1 MEPRRRGVQMRLKI
15 GLFDF
20 VKEKDIGTG
29 NADHSDIKLPCAEAV
44 FVRRADGAE
53 VIYATGER
61 KRKHTRVSRR
71 IRLR

>member
-1 MEPRRRGVQMRLKI
+1 MEPHRRGVQMRLKNV
-15 GLFDF
+15 LLDF

-29 NADHSDIKLPCAEAV
+29 NADHADIKLPSTEAV
-44 FVRRADGAE
+44 FVWRADGAE

-71 IRLR
+71 IRLQ